1 MSTPPTPHAPD
12 THAPVTFENGA
23 HPMSHLSRT
32 TRNEDRTATQQ
43 RSYTGAAAVLVATLL
58 ALAGGLV
65 SAAPAAAAAPAASAV
80 TADST
85 TGWIRAGHLS
95 PGTPKADVRLT
106 PFRGGQAQT
115 LSNVAFGELTD
126 YERVPTGLYTVSLV
140 RAGSPTSA
148 APMISQNVRVSE
160 GAASTV
166 IATGKGE
173 QVRATVLSD
182 DLTAP
187 SVGQAKVR
195 LVSAAT
201 DPSSVDAEVVAG
213 PTLAE
218 DVTTGSSTGYADVD
232 AQTWSVQVAGSD
244 GGPTVTRQVPV
255 KAGGVYTL
263 VALNDA
269 QGGLQLKAVQDSGSS
284 TAANGAM
291 PSGGVD
297 TGAGGLAGSQDTG
310 AGSLAT
316 LLVAAVLAGG
326 LVVLRR
332 RVSA

>member
-1 MSTPPTPHAPD
+1 M
-12 THAPVTFENGA
+12 N
-23 HPMSHLSRT
+23 HLPQTTVPQGRRT
-32 TRNEDRTATQQ
+32 GRRATAVVAT
-43 RSYTGAAAVLVATLL
+43 VLVATLVT
-58 ALAGGLV
+58 LAGGLV
-65 SAAPAAAAAPAASAV
+65 AAASAAPV
-80 TADST
+80 TADPT

-106 PFRGGQAQT
+106 PFKGGRTQT

-140 RAGSPTSA
+140 RAGSPMSA

-166 IATGKGE
+166 IATGEGE

-187 SVGQAKVR
+187 PAGQAKVR

-201 DPSSVDAEVVAG
+201 DPGTVDAKVVAG
-213 PTLAE
+213 PTLAQ
-218 DVTTGSSTGYADVD
+218 DVTTGSSTGYADVG

-244 GGPTVTRQVPV
+244 GEGSVTRRVPV
-255 KAGGVYTL
+255 EAGGVYTL

-269 QGGLQLKAVQDSGSS
+269 QGGLELKAVQDSGSS
-284 TAANGAM
+284 TAADGAM
-291 PSGGVD
+291 PTGGVD
-297 TGAGGLAGSQDTG
+297 TGAGGLADSQDGGTG
-310 AGSLAT
+310 TLAT
-316 LLVAAVLAGG
+316 LLAAAVAAGGVL
-326 LVVLRR
+326 LLRR
-332 RVSA
+332 RVTA